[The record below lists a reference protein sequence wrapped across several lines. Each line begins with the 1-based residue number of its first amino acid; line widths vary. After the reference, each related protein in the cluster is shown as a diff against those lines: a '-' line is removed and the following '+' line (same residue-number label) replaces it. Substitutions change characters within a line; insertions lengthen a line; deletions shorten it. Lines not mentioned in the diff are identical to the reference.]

1 MTEVW
6 CKSDCQFSNNEDR
19 ACTLKQIQLTQIQ
32 KGTPQ
37 LVCGSYVKVTP
48 VENKYMGIDL
58 ERAKSAGAE
67 SGIRERLG

>member
-1 MTEVW
+1 
-6 CKSDCQFSNNEDR
+6 
-19 ACTLKQIQLTQIQ
+19 LKQIQLTQIQ